1 MNNQTKENNQKKEPL
16 KSPVFSGNFYLF
28 HSFDVGDDMD
38 LEKIKNSQVL
48 LRRPLQQPK
57 YFKNY
62 HVPLGVELPHP
73 HPHSSC
79 ISIKLHSFGVIA
91 LVYKI
96 PFNQTV
102 EQIRSEINNIDQEY
116 NEQSVADAGSIFKL
130 IKRFIKQPR
139 FFHLRSSY
147 VLIQVDP
154 RPDTTVLNLKEQ
166 LGSGIASL
174 LRFETESLSEFQ
186 INDILEGAIG
196 YYRGDLLI
204 IDTEAA
210 FLYDDDYDE
219 MLDLFEFANLQHLE
233 LQYYDRLL
241 DQQLTAVYER
251 EVKKLPWSTYLPLIG
266 TLKTDTVS
274 ELGNLKVDIS
284 VITERLESN
293 IRLASEPY
301 YGEIYS
307 LLIEKLDL
315 DTLKESINK
324 KLSIIYDISS
334 VYQHKIDT
342 AREDLLSVLII
353 VLILIEVIIGLM
365 HYFK

>member
-1 MNNQTKENNQKKEPL
+1 MNKQNNIQDQIRP
-16 KSPVFSGNFYLF
+16 SFTGDIFLF
-28 HSFDVGDDMD
+28 HSFDVGDDID
-38 LEKIKNSQVL
+38 LEKIRDKQIFIK
-48 LRRPLQQPK
+48 RPLDQPK

-62 HVPLGVELPHP
+62 HTPLTIELPHP
-73 HPHSSC
+73 HQTSSC
-79 ISIKLHSFGVIA
+79 VSAKLHSFGVIA

-96 PFNQTV
+96 PFNQTL
-102 EQIRSEINNIDQEY
+102 EELRSELNAIDQDY
-116 NEQSVADAGSIFKL
+116 NEQSVSDAGSIFKL
-130 IKRFIKQPR
+130 IKPYIKQPR

-147 VLIQVDP
+147 ALIQVDP
-154 RPDTTVLNLKEQ
+154 QPKTMPVTKLKEEFKYT
-166 LGSGIASL
+166 IASA

-186 INDILEGAIG
+186 MNDILEGAIG

-210 FLYDDDYDE
+210 FLYDDDYQQI
-219 MLDLFEFANLQHLE
+219 LDLFEFANLQHLE

-241 DQQLTAVYER
+241 DQKLTAAYER
-251 EVKKLPWSTYLPLIG
+251 EVKKLPWTTYLPFIG
-266 TLKTDTVS
+266 TLKSDTVS

-301 YGEIYS
+301 YAEMYS

-315 DTLKESINK
+315 KTLKESINK
-324 KLSIIYDISS
+324 KLQIVYDISS
-334 VYQHKIDT
+334 VYQHKVDA

-353 VLILIEVIIGLM
+353 VLILIEVVIGLM